1 MSRKDPYV
9 MLGETILHLIV
20 TVALISFVIVVLSF
34 AGC

>member
-9 MLGETILHLIV
+9 MLGETIVHLIV
-20 TVALISFVIVVLSF
+20 TVVLISFVIIVLSL